1 MRSDRATSLARHRVP
16 GVRPEAAAR
25 FQPEPVCSI
34 SVCRLASTE
43 TRIGPIIALKKP
55 VVSNSLAHGI
65 ACGSWELSVND
76 VLKRLMLH
84 KATDVPTISAVITG
98 VRSRRILRSSTPTAV
113 RKPGADDCREPGE
126 P

>member
-1 MRSDRATSLARHRVP
+1 M
-16 GVRPEAAAR
+16 
-25 FQPEPVCSI
+25 CSI

-76 VLKRLMLH
+76 ALKRLMLH